1 MVWGEEGPI
10 MYNFRL
16 PILVVAVLT
25 GAGLAGASAAPAGA
39 LAGAES
45 VPSGSGWASS
55 VSFTNQVAS
64 SPTTGGGYPV
74 PPGQTFPNPGTC
86 RAGTFDSNH
95 SESWIAVKPG
105 TEDLVGNSKFFF
117 ETYSKFYDHSLG
129 TYQILNGT
137 PVSDNQVQGY
147 DCVSTGTQAMPP
159 SWTNVTDPNVA
170 FDTKGRVYQTT
181 LPFNAFWGGST
192 LHPNGAIDV
201 SYSDD
206 MGQHWVKGNG
216 GQDLEHAP
224 NASARQAGHVED
236 KEFIAVNDVVGSP
249 NQDHVYAMWSV
260 FNSSTTK
267 IRIAVSRDRGQ
278 TFSKAVTVTAPSQ
291 TGPSNT
297 YIYPSVDAAGTL
309 YVAFASFPQNGKTST
324 ATLYVSH
331 SSDDGQTFAPF
342 VPAATA
348 GVLPAVS
355 LPNTTFRDGITENFT
370 ASPTYPG
377 HLYLTYEDWNGT
389 KMNVKFTQSTDG
401 GSTWSAPVTVND
413 NVDAPGVPT
422 DQFQPSVAVGPGGA
436 VAVAFYDR
444 RLACP
449 SDASILPADRGRT
462 NFCIDVSLQ
471 AYQDSGNGAVPV
483 GANVRI
489 TKFSWDPQQPGQ
501 TVGGL
506 SQLVCADA
514 DCAVGFIGDYFGL
527 AVSGHNIYALFV
539 STHYPS
545 DVTADSGGPVYY
557 QQQVLATVPR
567 SDFGSGF

>member
-1 MVWGEEGPI
+1 MHQFRFSMV
-10 MYNFRL
+10 
-16 PILVVAVLT
+16 VAAVLT
-25 GAGLAGASAAPAGA
+25 GAGLATAPVVAGA
-39 LAGAES
+39 GVGTAAA
-45 VPSGSGWASS
+45 SGSGWASS
-55 VSFTNQVAS
+55 VAFTNQVAS
-64 SPTTGGGYPV
+64 SPATGGGYPV

-86 RAGTFDSNH
+86 GRGSLDSNH

-117 ETYSKFYDHSLG
+117 DKYSKFYDFYLG
-129 TYQILNGT
+129 TIRIPGGT
-137 PVSDNQVQGY
+137 PAGDNQVQGY
-147 DCVSTGTQAMPP
+147 ECVSTGTQAMPP
-159 SWTNVTDPNVA
+159 SWTNLTDPNVA
-170 FDTKGRVYQTT
+170 FDTRGRVYQTT

-192 LHPNGAIDV
+192 LHPDGAIDV

-216 GQDLEHAP
+216 GQDLEQSP
-224 NASARQAGHVED
+224 NASAKQAGHVED
-236 KEFIAVNDVVGSP
+236 KQWIAVNDIAG
-249 NQDHVYAMWSV
+249 NKFQDHVYAMWSV
-260 FNSSTTK
+260 FNDSTTK
-267 IRIAVSRDRGQ
+267 IRVAVSRDRGL
-278 TFSKAVTVTAPSQ
+278 TFSKAVTITAPSQ

-297 YIYPSVDAAGTL
+297 FIYPSVDAAGTL
-309 YVAFASFPQNGKTST
+309 YIAFASFPQNGRTPT

-331 SSDDGQTFAPF
+331 STDDGQTFAPF

-348 GVLPAVS
+348 GVLQAAS

-370 ASPTYPG
+370 ASPTFPG
-377 HLYLTYEDWNGT
+377 HLYLTYENWDGT
-389 KMNVKFTQSTDG
+389 QMDVKFTQSTDG

-422 DQFQPSVAVGPGGA
+422 DQFQPSVAAGPGGA

-449 SDASILPADRGRT
+449 NAPSILPADVGRT

-471 AYQDSGNGAVPV
+471 AYKDSGSGAVPA
-483 GANVRI
+483 GGNVRI

-506 SQLVCADA
+506 SQLPCADA
-514 DCAVGFIGDYFGL
+514 NCAVGFIGDYFGL
-527 AVSGHNIYALFV
+527 AVSGGNIYALFV

-545 DVTADSGGPVYY
+545 DVTADGGGPVYY

-567 SDFGSGF
+567 SDFGTGF

>member
-1 MVWGEEGPI
+1 MRFP
-10 MYNFRL
+10 
-16 PILVVAVLT
+16 VVAIALLT
-25 GAGLAGASAAPAGA
+25 GAGLTAGAAVPGAAAA
-39 LAGAES
+39 
-45 VPSGSGWASS
+45 SGTGWTSS
-55 VSFTNQVAS
+55 VAFTNQVAS
-64 SPTTGGGYPV
+64 SPATAGGYPV

-86 RAGTFDSNH
+86 RPGPLDSNH
-95 SESWIAVKPG
+95 SESWIAVQPG
-105 TEDLVGNSKFFF
+105 TENLVGSSKFFF
-117 ETYSKFYDHSLG
+117 DKYSKFYDHYLG
-129 TYQILNGT
+129 SYRILNGT
-137 PVSDNQVQGY
+137 PSGDNQVQGY

-170 FDTKGRVYQTT
+170 FDTEGRVYQTT

-192 LHPNGAIDV
+192 LHPDGAIDV

-216 GQDLEHAP
+216 GQDLEQSP

-236 KEFIAVNDVVGSP
+236 KQWIAVNAIAGSKY
-249 NQDHVYAMWSV
+249 QDHVYAMWSV

-297 YIYPSVDAAGTL
+297 YIYPSVDAAGTV
-309 YVAFASFPQNGKTST
+309 YIAFASFPQNGQTST

-331 SSDDGQTFAPF
+331 SGDDGQTFAPF
-342 VPAATA
+342 VPAATV
-348 GVLPAVS
+348 GVLPATS

-370 ASPTYPG
+370 ASPAYAG
-377 HLYLTYEDWNGT
+377 HLYLTYEDWDGT
-389 KMNVKFTQSTDG
+389 QMDVKFTQSTDG
-401 GSTWSAPVTVND
+401 GSTWSKPVTVND
-413 NVDAPGVPT
+413 NVDAAGVPT
-422 DQFQPSVAVGPGGA
+422 DQFQPSVAAGPGGA

-444 RLACP
+444 RLPCP
-449 SDASILPADRGRT
+449 SGPSVLPADVGRT

-471 AYQDSGNGAVPV
+471 AYKDSGSGAAPV
-483 GANVRI
+483 GSNVRI

-501 TVGGL
+501 SVGGL
-506 SQLVCADA
+506 SQLPCADA
-514 DCAVGFIGDYFGL
+514 NCAVGFIGDYFGL
-527 AVSGHNIYALFV
+527 AVSGGNIYALFV

-545 DVTADSGGPVYY
+545 DVTADGGGPVYY

-567 SDFGSGF
+567 SDFGAGF

>member
-1 MVWGEEGPI
+1 
-10 MYNFRL
+10 MYHFRF
-16 PILVVAVLT
+16 PVVVVALLT
-25 GAGLAGASAAPAGA
+25 GVGLGATPAAGAAGPGTAAYG
-39 LAGAES
+39 
-45 VPSGSGWASS
+45 GSGWASNVPFS
-55 VSFTNQVAS
+55 NVVAS

-86 RAGTFDSNH
+86 RAGTLDSNH

-105 TEDLVGNSKFFF
+105 TEDLVGSSKFFF

-129 TYQILNGT
+129 SYRILGGT
-137 PVSDNQVQGY
+137 PAGDYQVQGY

-159 SWTNVTDPNVA
+159 SWTNLTDPNVA

-181 LPFNAFWGGST
+181 LPFNAFWGKST
-192 LHPNGAIDV
+192 LHPDGAINV

-216 GQDLEHAP
+216 GQDLEQSP

-236 KEFIAVNDVVGSP
+236 KQWIAVNDIAGSP
-249 NQDHVYAMWSV
+249 YQDHVYAMWSV
-260 FNSSTTK
+260 FEKATTK

-278 TFSKAVTVTAPSQ
+278 TFSKAVTITAPSQ

-297 YIYPSVDAAGTL
+297 YIYPSIDAAGTL
-309 YVAFASFPQNGKTST
+309 YVAFASFPFPAKTST

-342 VPAATA
+342 VAAATA
-348 GVLPAVS
+348 GVLPTGV
-355 LPNTTFRDGITENFT
+355 LPNTNFRDGITENFT

-413 NVDAPGVPT
+413 NVDAPGAPT
-422 DQFQPSVAVGPGGA
+422 DQFQPSVAAGPGGA

-444 RLACP
+444 RLPCP
-449 SDASILPADRGRT
+449 DDPSILPADVGRT

-471 AYQDSGNGAVPV
+471 AYKDSGSGAVPV
-483 GANVRI
+483 GGNVRI

-506 SQLVCADA
+506 SQLPCADA
-514 DCAVGFIGDYFGL
+514 NCAVGFIGDYFGL
-527 AVSGHNIYALFV
+527 AVSGGNIYALFV

-545 DVTADSGGPVYY
+545 DVTADGGGPVYY

-567 SDFGSGF
+567 ADFGTGF

>member
-1 MVWGEEGPI
+1 MWKRIVI
-10 MYNFRL
+10 
-16 PILVVAVLT
+16 I
-25 GAGLAGASAAPAGA
+25 SAALASGFAVPGTAAAAG
-39 LAGAES
+39 GT
-45 VPSGSGWASS
+45 GWTSS
-55 VSFTNQVAS
+55 VIFANQVAS
-64 SPTTGGGYPV
+64 SPTSGGGYPV

-86 RAGTFDSNH
+86 GRGSLDSNH

-105 TEDLVGNSKFFF
+105 TENLVGSSKFFF
-117 ETYSKFYDHSLG
+117 DKYSKFYDFYLG
-129 TYQILNGT
+129 SYRIMGGT
-137 PVSDNQVQGY
+137 PIDNNQVQGY

-159 SWTNVTDPNVA
+159 SWTDVTDPNVA
-170 FDTKGRVYQTT
+170 FDTQGRVYQTT

-192 LHPNGAIDV
+192 LHPDGAIDV
-201 SYSDD
+201 SFSDD
-206 MGQHWVKGNG
+206 MGRHWVKGNG
-216 GQDLEHAP
+216 GQDLEQSP

-236 KEFIAVNDVVGSP
+236 KQWIAVNDIAGSR

-278 TFSKAVTVTAPSQ
+278 TFSKAVTITAPGQ

-297 YIYPSVDAAGTL
+297 YIYPSIDAAGTL
-309 YVAFASFPQNGKTST
+309 YIAFASFPHPAKTPT

-348 GVLPAVS
+348 GVLPATS

-370 ASPTYPG
+370 ASPAYPG
-377 HLYLTYEDWNGT
+377 HLYLTYEDWNGI
-389 KMNVKFTQSTDG
+389 KMDVKFTQSTDG

-413 NVDAPGVPT
+413 NVDTSGPT
-422 DQFQPSVAVGPGGA
+422 DQFQPSVAAGPNGA

-444 RLACP
+444 RLLCP
-449 SDASILPADRGRT
+449 SGSSILPADVGRT

-471 AYQDSGNGAVPV
+471 AYKDTGSGAAPAGGNA
-483 GANVRI
+483 RI
-489 TKFSWDPQQPGQ
+489 TGFSWDPQQPGQ
-501 TVGGL
+501 SVGGL
-506 SQLVCADA
+506 SQLPCADA

-527 AVSGHNIYALFV
+527 AVSRGNIYALFV

-545 DVTADSGGPVYY
+545 DVTADGGGPVYY